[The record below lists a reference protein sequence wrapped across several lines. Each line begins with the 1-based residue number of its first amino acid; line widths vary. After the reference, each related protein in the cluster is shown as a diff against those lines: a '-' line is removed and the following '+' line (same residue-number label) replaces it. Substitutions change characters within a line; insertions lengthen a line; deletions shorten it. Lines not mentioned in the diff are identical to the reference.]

1 MTIYNSNWT
10 FWPLYAFNLYPHLIL
25 LQSLTF
31 QEFLIFIIVVPYI
44 SYPYVNAKL
53 HSTQPIFIQLKDL
66 HIMIMAVIRSSMS
79 RMGLF
84 MPRSSLSFSMSMF
97 WMTFLVSAT
106 MAMALYT
113 ALSWATWYS
122 GSNCKISRDMYT
134 KINLLIEILNW
145 DILNHVL
152 FQFSEC
158 YVHENICVLFFHFKV
173 IFIQSY

>member
-1 MTIYNSNWT
+1 MNHFHIYPMQT
-10 FWPLYAFNLYPHLIL
+10 HAIFLFKLNLLTVIYIL
-25 LQSLTF
+25 LTSSFNSFTKLN
-31 QEFLIFIIVVPYI
+31 FLRIPRISYIHYCSAI

-53 HSTQPIFIQLKDL
+53 HSTQPIFIQSIDDYWSDL
-66 HIMIMAVIRSSMS
+66 RIMMMAVIRSSMS

-122 GSNCKISRDMYT
+122 GSNCKILRDMFM
-134 KINLLIEILNW
+134 KIDLLIAI
-145 DILNHVL
+145 HVP
-152 FQFSEC
+152 
-158 YVHENICVLFFHFKV
+158 VL
-173 IFIQSY
+173 

>member
-1 MTIYNSNWT
+1 MTIYNLNWT

-31 QEFLIFIIVVPYI
+31 QEFLKFIIVVPYI

-134 KINLLIEILNW
+134 KINPLTGILWN
-145 DILNHVL
+145 ILNHVP
-152 FQFSEC
+152 FEFSEC
-158 YVHENICVLFFHFKV
+158 NVYENICMCAFF
-173 IFIQSY
+173 FILK

>member
-1 MTIYNSNWT
+1 MPLYNSNWT
-10 FWPLYAFNLYPHLIL
+10 YWPSYTCNLHPNSFTKLN
-25 LQSLTF
+25 
-31 QEFLIFIIVVPYI
+31 FLRIPRISYIHYCSAI

-53 HSTQPIFIQLKDL
+53 HSILPILIQSIDDYWSDL
-66 HIMIMAVIRSSMS
+66 HIMMMAVIRSSMS

-122 GSNCKISRDMYT
+122 GSNCKILRDMLM
-134 KINLLIEILNW
+134 KIDPLIAILWN
-145 DILNHVL
+145 ILDSVNVMYMKL
-152 FQFSEC
+152 FVC
-158 YVHENICVLFFHFKV
+158 FFFNFKV
-173 IFIQSY
+173 IFIQNC